1 MSDRNFVASILAF
14 VGFVV
19 IVLNFCLAVA
29 NATLDYYGDIILIG
43 GVTMIAAVLI
53 IKRGEE

>member
-14 VGFVV
+14 VGFVL
-19 IVLNFCLAVA
+19 IVLNFCLAVV
-29 NATLDYYGDIILIG
+29 NSTLDYYGDIILIG

>member
-19 IVLNFCLAVA
+19 IVLNFYLAVA
-29 NATLDYYGDIILIG
+29 HATLDFYGDLILIG
-43 GVTMIAAVLI
+43 GVIMVAAVLI
-53 IKRGEE
+53 QKRVE